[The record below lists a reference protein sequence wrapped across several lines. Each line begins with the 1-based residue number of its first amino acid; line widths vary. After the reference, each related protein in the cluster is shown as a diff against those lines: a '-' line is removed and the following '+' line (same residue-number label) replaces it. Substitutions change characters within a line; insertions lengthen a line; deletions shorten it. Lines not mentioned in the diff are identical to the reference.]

1 LRKTVE
7 CLIDEKVFNEQVP
20 TKFTSKNN
28 RIHWDGLKQLNNDQV
43 LINTLREIHDRVS
56 GGEMH
61 NGTESEENQI
71 EKEEFDTMV
80 VKLDFIITGNSN

>member
-1 LRKTVE
+1 MRKTVE
-7 CLIDEKVFNEQVP
+7 CLVDEKVFNGQVP

-28 RIHWDGLKQLNNDQV
+28 RIHRDSLKQLNNVQG
-43 LINTLREIHDRVS
+43 LIDTLREVHDRVS

-71 EKEEFDTMV
+71 EKEEFDAMIV
-80 VKLDFIITGNSN
+80 ELEQLNLI